1 MLTKYGICSGDVDEI
16 HTRLGIRD
24 CACFWKVSILIPF
37 SMLKVYVGMHIPP
50 GASTQRA
57 ASSQACAH
65 AVPCSAGFGWAAVS
79 SIMSIHDHAAG
90 RIRSSGVACTY
101 CRPHDA
107 LRSHDDADGPR
118 GWCGAVHRRRFVGIA
133 TRPDHRL
140 VQGDSSHRSASLDR
154 ICAVAG
160 TPCWRPCP
168 SIRRRWQPMATM

>member
-37 SMLKVYVGMHIPP
+37 SMLKVYVGIYLPEPP
-50 GASTQRA
+50 LNALPRAKRAPTQCGLRMGG
-57 ASSQACAH
+57 C
-65 AVPCSAGFGWAAVS
+65 
-79 SIMSIHDHAAG
+79 IMSIHDHAAG